1 MECTSRSRRLSCCLL
16 LAVCAVVLLVPAAA
30 APRRLLQTCP
40 GQDFDVPHA
49 HLRARNNVK
58 PLKYT
63 EEISARALQW
73 ALQFKGNCAVA
84 APADGINVFLGE
96 AGATWL
102 PSDAVAA
109 WAEEEEHYDYRSN
122 SCSTGK
128 ACGRYTQMV
137 WRDSKE
143 FGCAIVQCDS
153 GDTLMACHYDPQ
165 GNVMGQK
172 PF

>member
-1 MECTSRSRRLSCCLL
+1 VHLKKPPALVLPPPGGVRRRPTSAGGGRAS
-16 LAVCAVVLLVPAAA
+16 PAAA
-30 APRRLLQTCP
+30 DVPGAGLRRAPRAPPRAEQREATQVH
-40 GQDFDVPHA
+40 GGD
-49 HLRARNNVK
+49 LR
-58 PLKYT
+58 
-63 EEISARALQW
+63 
-73 ALQFKGNCAVA
+73 
-84 APADGINVFLGE
+84 E